1 MSLANM
7 ATTVT
12 QHNIYEAPGVS
23 FKQYIGNASIA
34 DQDGLRPGDVLIDV
48 ESMTVSYI
56 GHDGMQV
63 QWTSIANADSSR
75 HPTIGPHYILV
86 PLQLRFSWLSVTGY
100 THFRKRALDFNPD
113 DKLELYIEQLRR
125 STSHNVGI
133 EEVPPQGDTI
143 KLENLTAHN
152 ADEDADGITEPGL
165 LYIHDH
171 DHSVH
176 YMLLQIPHLI
186 VRCEST

>member
-86 PLQLRFSWLSVTGY
+86 PLQLREVQLALCYRLHAFSQAGSR
-100 THFRKRALDFNPD
+100 F
-113 DKLELYIEQLRR
+113 QSRR
-125 STSHNVGI
+125 
-133 EEVPPQGDTI
+133 
-143 KLENLTAHN
+143 
-152 ADEDADGITEPGL
+152 
-165 LYIHDH
+165 
-171 DHSVH
+171 
-176 YMLLQIPHLI
+176 
-186 VRCEST
+186 